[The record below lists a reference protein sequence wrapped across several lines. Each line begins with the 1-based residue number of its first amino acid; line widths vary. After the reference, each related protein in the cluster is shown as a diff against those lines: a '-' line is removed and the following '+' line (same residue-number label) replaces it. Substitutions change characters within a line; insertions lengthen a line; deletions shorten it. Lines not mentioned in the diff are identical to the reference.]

1 LQADG
6 GTRTSSITGSFIA
19 LADAIKKLQKDG
31 LIKGRMIKDFVAA
44 TSVGIFEGVGVLDL
58 TYEEDV
64 AAEVDM
70 NIIMTGSGKFIEI
83 QGTAER
89 NPFSKNQLE
98 ELFDLGKKGI
108 KELVSIQRKELGDL
122 ELLDE

>member
-1 LQADG
+1 
-6 GTRTSSITGSFIA
+6 
-19 LADAIKKLQKDG
+19 
-31 LIKGRMIKDFVAA
+31 
-44 TSVGIFEGVGVLDL
+44 L